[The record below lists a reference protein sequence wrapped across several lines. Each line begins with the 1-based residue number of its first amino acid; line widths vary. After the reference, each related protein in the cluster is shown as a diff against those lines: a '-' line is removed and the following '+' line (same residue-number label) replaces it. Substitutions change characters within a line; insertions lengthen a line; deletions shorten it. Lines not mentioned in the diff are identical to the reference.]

1 MRLNEARDGHA
12 DAVANVDPDADGM
25 MLIASKWGRE
35 RGAASSAAAATAAA
49 ALLMLISGT

>member
-35 RGAASSAAAATAAA
+35 RGAASSAAAAA